1 MVPPPSTGRRHAGR
15 RRGGRRHRSPAAS
28 VTVAVAAMSVVMIAA
43 SDRSPCLPGAAPA
56 ICCSRVPPPGRGRG
70 DHRAGPVFASLPSL
84 TFWLLAAGTACCI
97 RWESSFIFGGAC
109 VSRTRSGMPSCFSP
123 RSVTTRR
130 SLNMRHWHWHEK
142 IWRMSV
148 FGYGSVSKTVE
159 LAELIVISTSVEAN
173 SAAVLTP
180 KSRRAKRV

>member
-1 MVPPPSTGRRHAGR
+1 
-15 RRGGRRHRSPAAS
+15 
-28 VTVAVAAMSVVMIAA
+28 
-43 SDRSPCLPGAAPA
+43 
-56 ICCSRVPPPGRGRG
+56 
-70 DHRAGPVFASLPSL
+70 
-84 TFWLLAAGTACCI
+84 
-97 RWESSFIFGGAC
+97 
-109 VSRTRSGMPSCFSP
+109 MPSCFSP

-130 SLNMRHWHWHEK
+130 SLNMRHLHWHEK

-159 LAELIVISTSVEAN
+159 LAELIVISTSVEAS